1 MKKILLIAHYTQAP
15 GEPGNNRFAYLANLL
30 CNKGF
35 EVEVVSTSF
44 SHKTKK
50 PKDIIPEA
58 FEKCRYKF
66 TFIDEPGYPKNICPE
81 RFYSNYKFGKN
92 LKKYLSTIEKPEL
105 VYVAVPSNDAGVV
118 AAEYCKKNNIPMI
131 VDIQDLWPEAFKL
144 VFNIPVL
151 SDMVF
156 APMAHQANR
165 IYSVAD
171 KIVAVS
177 KTYANRGLEACKK
190 DKEGAV
196 VFLGTELESF
206 DESAQSV
213 QIEKSADEL
222 WITYVGTLGHSY
234 NIEIVIDA
242 INLLPDHVAEKVVF
256 KVLGDGPLMQRF
268 IDYSANCKARVDF
281 LGRLEYGEMVAYL
294 KKSDIAVNPIS
305 KGAAQ
310 SIINKHGDYAMA
322 GLPVVSTQESP
333 EYRRLIEEYGC
344 GISCSVDSPKD
355 VAEALQLLIEDDERR
370 AEMGKNSRQ
379 LGEEKFDRK
388 QSYKRIVELI
398 ESI

>member
-30 CNKGF
+30 CEKGY

-50 PKDIIPEA
+50 PKEVNTEA
-58 FEKCRYKF
+58 IASCKYKF
-66 TFIDEPGYPKNICPE
+66 TFIDEPGYPRNICIK
-81 RFYSNYKFGKN
+81 RFYSNFLFGKN
-92 LKKYLSTIEKPEL
+92 LKRYLSTIEKPDI
-105 VYVAVPSNDAGVV
+105 VYVAVPSNDAGAV
-118 AAEYCKKNNIPMI
+118 AAEYCTKNNIPML

-151 SDMVF
+151 SDIAF
-156 APMAHQANR
+156 APMTYQANR
-165 IYSVAD
+165 IYAAAD
-171 KIVAVS
+171 KIIAVS
-177 KTYANRGLEACKK
+177 KTYANRGLANCKK
-190 DKEGAV
+190 DKEGTV
-196 VFLGTELESF
+196 VFLGTELASF
-206 DESAQSV
+206 DKSAESV
-213 QIEKSADEL
+213 QINKNADEL

-242 INLLPDHVAEKVVF
+242 INLLPDHLAKKVVF

-268 IDYSANCKARVDF
+268 VDYSASCKARVDF

-294 KKSDIAVNPIS
+294 KRSDIAVNPIS

-322 GLPVVSTQESP
+322 GLPVVSTQESE
-333 EYRRLIEEYGC
+333 EYRNLLEEYGC
-344 GISCSVDSPKD
+344 GINCSVDSPQE
-355 VAEALQLLIEDDERR
+355 VANALQLLIENGEKR
-370 AEMGKNSRQ
+370 AEMGKSSRR
-379 LGEEKFDRK
+379 LAEEKFDRK
-388 QSYKRIVELI
+388 QSYTKIVELI
-398 ESI
+398 EKI